1 MLIVF
6 NLNNYDPRGS
16 PILPSLH
23 RTLSITTRGSRG
35 VSTISVIDDQQPTE
49 RGGES
54 DRDILISRS
63 HSIFKTARPY
73 PPPLLS
79 ASCRVIKSC
88 FHRNRHLPSTFVSP
102 CENTENRVRSRHCT
116 VVLAN

>member
-73 PPPLLS
+73 PPPPALCILPCNQVLFPPKSTS
-79 ASCRVIKSC
+79 AVHFRIP
-88 FHRNRHLPSTFVSP
+88 L
-102 CENTENRVRSRHCT
+102 
-116 VVLAN
+116 